1 MNSPEPGFLQ
11 GIPWKKSLGVR
22 ITWIAILVTI
32 TSLIITG
39 AGLIVIAG
47 TGQQQNVYDLQENR
61 VDAVALLISS
71 FVNAQRSELQI
82 FEELTPLSS
91 MSRSKQQISLEEL
104 LISRQKTLSQVTL
117 LGTDGSELIR

>member
-1 MNSPEPGFLQ
+1 MNSQEPAPLQ

-39 AGLIVIAG
+39 AGLIAIAG

-61 VDAVALLISS
+61 VDTVALLISS
-71 FVNAQRSELQI
+71 FVNAQRSNGR
-82 FEELTPLSS
+82 F
-91 MSRSKQQISLEEL
+91 
-104 LISRQKTLSQVTL
+104 
-117 LGTDGSELIR
+117 